1 MSGPELRNFKTWIL
15 TDEKALRDFQRENGK
30 PIACTAVLH
39 CHSMLLIVNQWEAV
53 HSSFNSTNMPY
64 LWPYYHP
71 EKFGKTNCLYCRS
84 PLFFRAYRWENKRLT
99 QLQFFAIP
107 RCLGCYLILHR
118 QVGTAAPFTHVGI
131 IFSICFVGYDEQH
144 NYTYQF
150 LELFLIRSS
159 LFLMSNML
167 SGSAV
172 IESVV
177 SVDCEI
183 TEGCKK

>member
-1 MSGPELRNFKTWIL
+1 MKGPELRKFKTWIL
-15 TDEKALRDFQRENGK
+15 TDEKTLTDFQRENGK
-30 PIACTAVLH
+30 PIACTAVPH
-39 CHSMLLIVNQWEAV
+39 CHSTLLIVNQWEAV
-53 HSSFNSTNMPY
+53 HSS
-64 LWPYYHP
+64 
-71 EKFGKTNCLYCRS
+71 
-84 PLFFRAYRWENKRLT
+84 FRAYRWENKRLT

-131 IFSICFVGYDEQH
+131 IFSICFVGYDEPH

-150 LELFLIRSS
+150 LELFLMRSS

-183 TEGCKK
+183 TEGCKKLINKYT

>member
-1 MSGPELRNFKTWIL
+1 MRSRSQLVQSIPLREQTFN
-15 TDEKALRDFQRENGK
+15 
-30 PIACTAVLH
+30 PIAVF
-39 CHSMLLIVNQWEAV
+39 CHS
-53 HSSFNSTNMPY
+53 
-64 LWPYYHP
+64 
-71 EKFGKTNCLYCRS
+71 
-84 PLFFRAYRWENKRLT
+84 
-99 QLQFFAIP
+99 
-107 RCLGCYLILHR
+107 
-118 QVGTAAPFTHVGI
+118 AAPFTHVGI

-150 LELFLIRSS
+150 LELFLMRSS

-167 SGSAV
+167 SGSVV

>member
-1 MSGPELRNFKTWIL
+1 M
-15 TDEKALRDFQRENGK
+15 
-30 PIACTAVLH
+30 
-39 CHSMLLIVNQWEAV
+39 
-53 HSSFNSTNMPY
+53 
-64 LWPYYHP
+64 
-71 EKFGKTNCLYCRS
+71 RS
-84 PLFFRAYRWENKRLT
+84 RST

-131 IFSICFVGYDEQH
+131 IFSICFVGYDEPH

-150 LELFLIRSS
+150 LELFLMRSS

-183 TEGCKK
+183 TEGCKKLINKYT

>member
-1 MSGPELRNFKTWIL
+1 MENQLHVLQYYIVIQCFSLLTNKKPFTARSIL
-15 TDEKALRDFQRENGK
+15 PTCHTFDLTTTPKNSGK
-30 PIACTAVLH
+30 PIVCTAEVH
-39 CHSMLLIVNQWEAV
+39 C
-53 HSSFNSTNMPY
+53 SSEHT
-64 LWPYYHP
+64 
-71 EKFGKTNCLYCRS
+71 
-84 PLFFRAYRWENKRLT
+84 A

-150 LELFLIRSS
+150 LELFLMRSS